1 MHICSMTLQ
10 FPWVLSNTTMSWTS
24 KWLWQSM
31 SYFIPKDNDVVLVI
45 INSNLGQK
53 LSLFGRWAIS
63 FSTVTNIGHN
73 ASFPIYFGKLLAYYH
88 FSSHGVALV
97 LINSFCAFMQAA
109 GNLLLCGSPLR
120 SSSRKGGALYNTQI
134 LLLSPYK
141 ILAVSPFLLFYLFP
155 CLWVDR

>member
-1 MHICSMTLQ
+1 MCICSMTLQ
-10 FPWVLSNTTMSWTS
+10 FPRVLSNTTMSWTS
-24 KWLWQSM
+24 KWLWQRM

-53 LSLFGRWAIS
+53 LSLFGRRAIN
-63 FSTVTNIGHN
+63 FSTVTNIRPD
-73 ASFPIYFGKLLAYYH
+73 ASFPIYFGKLLVYH

-97 LINSFCAFMQAA
+97 LVNCFCAFMQTA
-109 GNLLLCGSPLR
+109 GNLLLCGSPLH

-134 LLLSPYK
+134 LLLPCYK

>member
-97 LINSFCAFMQAA
+97 LINSFCAFIQAA

-120 SSSRKGGALYNTQI
+120 SSSRKGGALNNTQV

>member
-63 FSTVTNIGHN
+63 FSTVTNIRHN

-120 SSSRKGGALYNTQI
+120 SSSRKGGALNNTQV